1 MFRIMR
7 GGAGDVQEQ
16 QLSALEQI
24 AANTAED
31 DFVVAEGW

>member
-1 MFRIMR
+1 MFRILR

-16 QLSALEQI
+16 QLDALQEI

-31 DFVVAEGW
+31 GFTVVEDF